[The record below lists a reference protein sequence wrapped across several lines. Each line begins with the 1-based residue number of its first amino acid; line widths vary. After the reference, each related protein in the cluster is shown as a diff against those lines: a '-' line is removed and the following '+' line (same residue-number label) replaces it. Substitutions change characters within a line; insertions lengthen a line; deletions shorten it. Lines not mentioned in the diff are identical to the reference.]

1 MEMNT
6 KGQNNDLW
14 GSTEYSC
21 LILFLLIFFS
31 LQGSMT
37 ALSHSDYSFFFFFL
51 PLLSLFF
58 LSFVSPLVTAVGSG
72 VGVQM
77 GCRSTPL
84 PFLSLTPSPLLLP
97 TRLSDALTLPGN
109 KLPVKPTCLRC
120 HSIISLSHC
129 GICSNVGLA
138 EALVGKGK
146 EMMTAFREQ
155 GWQAATC
162 SLLGEDA
169 ACKWG
174 LKKVDFSRLLHPF
187 KKMAGKMLHSWFP
200 MQNTVAEHFWQVLVA
215 LWYQGQ
221 DLSIWLY
228 CACGTRVPPDG
239 HIQLRSDFT

>member
-1 MEMNT
+1 M
-6 KGQNNDLW
+6 
-14 GSTEYSC
+14 EYSC

-37 ALSHSDYSFFFFFL
+37 ALSHSDYSFFFFL

-58 LSFVSPLVTAVGSG
+58 LSFISPLVTAVGSG

-120 HSIISLSHC
+120 HSIIYLSHH

-146 EMMTAFREQ
+146 EMMVAFREQ
-155 GWQAATC
+155 G
-162 SLLGEDA
+162 
-169 ACKWG
+169 
-174 LKKVDFSRLLHPF
+174 
-187 KKMAGKMLHSWFP
+187 
-200 MQNTVAEHFWQVLVA
+200 
-215 LWYQGQ
+215 
-221 DLSIWLY
+221 
-228 CACGTRVPPDG
+228 
-239 HIQLRSDFT
+239 

>member
-1 MEMNT
+1 
-6 KGQNNDLW
+6 
-14 GSTEYSC
+14 
-21 LILFLLIFFS
+21 
-31 LQGSMT
+31 MT

-72 VGVQM
+72 VGVQT

-129 GICSNVGLA
+129 GICSNVGFA
-138 EALVGKGK
+138 EALVGKGE
-146 EMMTAFREQ
+146 EMVAAFREQ
-155 GWQAATC
+155 ECWAATC

-169 ACKWG
+169 ACKG
-174 LKKVDFSRLLHPF
+174 
-187 KKMAGKMLHSWFP
+187 G
-200 MQNTVAEHFWQVLVA
+200 
-215 LWYQGQ
+215 
-221 DLSIWLY
+221 
-228 CACGTRVPPDG
+228 
-239 HIQLRSDFT
+239 